1 MQQEHY
7 VSTVKIVAISLWAT
21 AFALMGMACVI
32 VAIPALPTNLG
43 WLLGLIAGVV
53 APVAAVAHIKLYAL
67 KVTSLIRVTS
77 GLPRLDDS
85 PSGPSESTV
94 MHRIH
99 SNVESRPPRPTAT
112 GGDPR
117 RADVG
122 WANPR
127 APGCGCASPARTSP
141 IGRE

>member
-32 VAIPALPTNLG
+32 VAIPALPKNLG

-99 SNVESRPPRPTAT
+99 
-112 GGDPR
+112 
-117 RADVG
+117 
-122 WANPR
+122 
-127 APGCGCASPARTSP
+127 
-141 IGRE
+141 